1 MPTSMQLKYS
11 IYDNLLPRVSEK
23 PNLLQGTF
31 LWENQNFKLST
42 SEDIQAIN
50 FSKGEIQEYTLYQH
64 LFTFMCKTKNNA
76 TVFSP
81 SSFVSIY
88 FGKFSNF
95 VR

>member
-1 MPTSMQLKYS
+1 MPTSIQLKYS
-11 IYDNLLPRVSEK
+11 VYDNLLPRVFEK

-42 SEDIQAIN
+42 SQDIQAIN
-50 FSKGEIQEYTLYQH
+50 FSKDEIQEYTIYQH
-64 LFTFMCKTKNNA
+64 LFTFMCENKNNA
-76 TVFSP
+76 TIFSP
-81 SSFVSIY
+81 SSFVSMY